1 MRKESRRRNSSSDFG
16 MGDLDFCPELFEVP
30 PLVRFCGGKSRSF
43 RRRFFGASSGNV
55 SGCFAMILV
64 LSPRIATFDQF
75 RSSLSIKMI

>member
-1 MRKESRRRNSSSDFG
+1 MRKESLFRKSSSDFG
-16 MGDLDFCPELFEVP
+16 IGDLDFCPGLFEVP
-30 PLVRFCGGKSRSF
+30 PLGRFRAGKSRNF

-64 LSPRIATFDQF
+64 LSPRIATFDQV